1 MPDYPPDLAS
11 LRLQRSS
18 RQPDPSLD
26 VGTIATLVRGHWYD
40 AVAVM
45 LEPAVSRPDA
55 SPQLKRVQA
64 LATAA
69 RRVLDLDAQDFA
81 AIASEFSATWIGRLA
96 DCSFPPHP
104 RDPRRGALGSL
115 VPLYQLMLEVME
127 LRALRQE
134 SMQIVVTAHLIA
146 EYLVQLAWES
156 TLGHG
161 GDPEQLEL
169 LVAGSRWGSDDP
181 SCPHSPAQRSTAK
194 RILSACRG
202 DQAGYTAYLD
212 RFHSRQ
218 GEALSVCAM
227 NHATIGAGER
237 PDVGVTCPNP
247 CRWAVDQPMP
257 MRRDLDARV
266 RLALLFVQSP
276 IVALRH
282 HAPVGHFFG
291 VPTALEIKDAWALTW
306 EKVNMPWN
314 DGDNPLHSMD
324 HMSMGALHET
334 LPGMSTLISAVA
346 GRTISPGHLI
356 RDIAKDLTR
365 TLESTSFEPGPTAGV
380 AT

>member
-1 MPDYPPDLAS
+1 MDSGLPEEMDRPLV
-11 LRLQRSS
+11 R
-18 RQPDPSLD
+18 
-26 VGTIATLVRGHWYD
+26 TLVEGHWYD
-40 AVAVM
+40 AVAVL
-45 LEPAVSRPDA
+45 LEGAARAPNA
-55 SPQLKRVQA
+55 SQQVIKVQA

-69 RRVLDLDAQDFA
+69 RRVLDLDAEDFA
-81 AIASEFSATWIGRLA
+81 NIASGFSATWIARLA
-96 DCSFPPHP
+96 DCSFPLQP
-104 RDPRRGALGSL
+104 RDPHRGALGSL

-127 LRALRQE
+127 LRALRRE

-161 GDPEQLEL
+161 GDPEQLEWQM
-169 LVAGSRWGSDDP
+169 ANSRWGTDDP
-181 SCPHSPAQRSTAK
+181 ACPHSPAQRSTAK
-194 RILSACRG
+194 RTLSACRG
-202 DQAGYTAYLD
+202 DQPGYNAYLD

-237 PDVGVTCPNP
+237 PDLGVTCPNP
-247 CRWAVDQPMP
+247 CGFVTDMS
-257 MRRDLDARV
+257 MELRRDLDARV

-291 VPTALEIKDAWALTW
+291 VPSAQEISDAWILTW
-306 EKVNMPWN
+306 EKVNQPWP
-314 DGDNPLHSMD
+314 DGDNPLHSME

-346 GRTISPGHLI
+346 GRTISPGYLI

-365 TLESTSFEPGPTAGV
+365 VLQSPTPEEVRA
-380 AT
+380 